1 MKRIALL
8 LMAVSVLSTFLVACG
23 SGISEQSVEIQ
34 QDSSSARRSA
44 GEQWARQQEQKAR
57 SDFNAQGKKDPL
69 FGRVSSA
76 MPNNPVQGNSQGS
89 PTGMSQFGATSES
102 SSGDLLKMGAI
113 GIAMMAITQ
122 GFNGEKL
129 ASALGVDSSKDTQK
143 EESKPHQESAASF
156 KIISDSSKPNIPT
169 APASSS
175 DKEKAG
181 VQDGSTLSVVIK
193 DAREEDSVK
202 NEGPTPA
209 TENVEKS
216 ANEENQETKP
226 TEVVATEKSD
236 ETPKLQASKAEE
248 SSESSSG
255 FKIVTYEYDTEK
267 ISIDCEAPHEVNED
281 LQTQINA
288 ILAKASVKELGGSQ

>member
-1 MKRIALL
+1 
-8 LMAVSVLSTFLVACG
+8 MAVSVLSTFLVACG

-69 FGRVSSA
+69 FGRVSST
-76 MPNNPVQGNSQGS
+76 MQGNSVQGNSQGS
-89 PTGMSQFGATSES
+89 PTGMSQFGATSDS
-102 SSGDLLKMGAI
+102 STGDLLKMGAI

-129 ASALGVDSSKDTQK
+129 ASALGVDSSKDTPK
-143 EESKPHQESAASF
+143 EESKQPEESAASF
-156 KIISDSSKPNIPT
+156 KIINDSSNPNIPT
-169 APASSS
+169 TPAIST
-175 DKEKAG
+175 DKENAG
-181 VQDGSTLSVVIK
+181 AQNASTLSVIIK

-202 NEGPTPA
+202 NEGPKPA
-209 TENVEKS
+209 TDNVENS
-216 ANEENQETKP
+216 ATAEKEETKT
-226 TEVVATEKSD
+226 TEVVAAEKSD
-236 ETPKLQASKAEE
+236 ETPKLQTSKAEE
-248 SSESSSG
+248 SSESSSR
-255 FKIVTYEYDTEK
+255 FKVVTYEYDTEK